1 MGKLLISTTY
11 LMLILSCVESCF
23 LLRSLYVIVPE
34 IIPPGYQV
42 AKVETVGCDAKSVQ
56 LTVKDPSLTIK
67 SNGAVV
73 ALTSVSVGEGGRIF
87 SVSARDNSGL
97 ERKMEVHLVRS
108 TMPKRHVGPYS
119 SDRRY
124 WYFIEGEG
132 VDTYPTGVFSIER
145 DTGDLFLLKAVDRE
159 EFPAYNILMIVFDK
173 HTNAELDEKIP
184 LRVIVDDVNDNAP
197 EFVGPLHFT
206 VPEHCSAGTVVGV
219 VSATDRDQIGTD
231 HVKIKYTLVS
241 GSDMFTIH
249 PETGVITTTTNT
261 LDRELK
267 DNHVVTVKI
276 QDMNGAPSGLFA
288 TSTATIALSDI
299 NDNPPT
305 FMKSTYN
312 VTVQEDESEKLLL
325 RIPVQDKDL
334 INTSNWMSKFVIT
347 KGNENGNFRIVT
359 DPQTNEGLLYISKPL
374 DYEKTNDVQLQITA
388 QNVASLNGSSAT
400 WQSIPV
406 NVNVEKVD
414 AVRAGLGQ
422 KISPGILTRD
432 PLTRRALTSPHT
444 PTTFSQLFSQSPG
457 REQQTA
463 RSVSFG
469 LLGIMTIL
477 CPVVLLLL
485 LFPVLAFFCLKKRE
499 KLQLYDSGDTGG
511 IPLKSNTEAPED
523 SMTDAKLLQA
533 VEELTLTVTGLK
545 HEIQQLRE
553 KQSYLAQR
561 LDSSRDRSSSS
572 NVQYSTSSASP
583 SPYHARQHSRDYCSP
598 ERRYHRDPES
608 HRERPSSPVPQRFNE
623 WDKCEKHDQRTYPSQ
638 QPPQYSRYNYPDNN
652 RY

>member
-1 MGKLLISTTY
+1 MGKVLISTTY

-23 LLRSLYVIVPE
+23 LPRSLHVIVPE
-34 IIPPGYQV
+34 IIRPGYQV

-56 LTVKDPSLTIK
+56 LTVKDPSFTIK

-73 ALTSVSVGEGGRIF
+73 ALTSVSVGERGRIF

-97 ERKMEVHLVRS
+97 ERKMEVHLVHS
-108 TMPKRHVGPYS
+108 TILKRHRRGRGSLNGSRRRACLPSFNVVENYKGYYPKLIERLGSGS
-119 SDRRY
+119 SDRHDV
-124 WYFIEGEG
+124 YFTIEGEG
-132 VDTYPTGVFSIER
+132 VDTYPTGVFSLDR
-145 DTGDLFLLKAVDRE
+145 YTGDLFLLKAVDRE
-159 EFPAYNILMIVFDK
+159 EFPKYDIVVRVFDK
-173 HTNAELDEKIP
+173 HTNVELDEKLP
-184 LRVIVDDVNDNAP
+184 LTVIVDDVNDNAP
-197 EFVGPLHFT
+197 EFVGPLQFT

-219 VSATDRDQIGTD
+219 VSATDRDQICTD

-261 LDRELK
+261 VDRELK

-276 QDMNGAPSGLFA
+276 QDMNGAPNGLFA

-305 FMKSTYN
+305 FMKSSYN
-312 VTVQEDESEKLLL
+312 VTVQENESEKLLL

-388 QNVASLNGSSAT
+388 KNVAALDGISAT

-406 NVNVEKVD
+406 NVIVEKVD

-432 PLTRRALTSPHT
+432 PPTRRALTSPHT

-485 LFPVLAFFCLKKRE
+485 LFLLLVFFCLKKRE
-499 KLQLYDSGDTGG
+499 NESGDTGG
-511 IPLKSNTEAPED
+511 ILLKSDTEAPED
-523 SMTDAKLLQA
+523 RMAW
-533 VEELTLTVTGLK
+533 E
-545 HEIQQLRE
+545 
-553 KQSYLAQR
+553 
-561 LDSSRDRSSSS
+561 
-572 NVQYSTSSASP
+572 
-583 SPYHARQHSRDYCSP
+583 
-598 ERRYHRDPES
+598 
-608 HRERPSSPVPQRFNE
+608 
-623 WDKCEKHDQRTYPSQ
+623 
-638 QPPQYSRYNYPDNN
+638 
-652 RY
+652 

>member
-1 MGKLLISTTY
+1 MQDKVSLFFFFPIMGKLLISSTY

-42 AKVETVGCDAKSVQ
+42 AKVETVGCDLKSVQ
-56 LTVKDPSLTIK
+56 LTVKDPSFTIK

-73 ALTSVSVGEGGRIF
+73 ALKSVSVGERGRIF

-97 ERKMEVHLVRS
+97 ENKMEVHLVHS
-108 TMPKRHVGPYS
+108 TILKRHRRGQGSLNGSRRRACFLIPPWHVVENDEGSYPKLIDRGSYS
-119 SDRRY
+119 PDRRY

-132 VDTYPTGVFSIER
+132 VDTYPTGVFSMDT
-145 DTGDLFLLKAVDRE
+145 DTGALFLLKAVDRE
-159 EFPAYNILMIVFDK
+159 EFPAYNILMIVFDR
-173 HTNAELDEKIP
+173 HTNAELDEKAP

-219 VSATDRDQIGTD
+219 VSATDRDQIYTD

-276 QDMNGAPSGLFA
+276 QDMNGAPNGLFA

-406 NVNVEKVD
+406 NVNVKKVD

-422 KISPGILTRD
+422 QIGPSILTRD

-469 LLGIMTIL
+469 LLGIMTVL
-477 CPVVLLLL
+477 CLVVLLLL
-485 LFPVLAFFCLKKRE
+485 LFLVLAFFCLKKRE

-523 SMTDAKLLQA
+523 STAW
-533 VEELTLTVTGLK
+533 E
-545 HEIQQLRE
+545 
-553 KQSYLAQR
+553 
-561 LDSSRDRSSSS
+561 
-572 NVQYSTSSASP
+572 
-583 SPYHARQHSRDYCSP
+583 
-598 ERRYHRDPES
+598 
-608 HRERPSSPVPQRFNE
+608 
-623 WDKCEKHDQRTYPSQ
+623 
-638 QPPQYSRYNYPDNN
+638 
-652 RY
+652 

>member
-56 LTVKDPSLTIK
+56 LTVKDPSFTIK
-67 SNGAVV
+67 SDGAVV
-73 ALTSVSVGEGGRIF
+73 ALKSVSVGEGGRIF
-87 SVSARDNSGL
+87 SVSAQDKSGR

-108 TMPKRHVGPYS
+108 TNLKRHRRGQGSLNRSRRRSYEDLNVVENYEGSYPKLIIRLGSYS
-119 SDRRY
+119 PDSRY

-132 VDTYPTGVFSIER
+132 VNMYPTGVFSIDR

-159 EFPAYNILMIVFDK
+159 EFQEYDFVVRAFDK
-173 HTNAELDEKIP
+173 HTNVERDEELP
-184 LRVIVDDVNDNAP
+184 LTVIVDDVNDNAP

-219 VSATDRDQIGTD
+219 VSATDRDQIYTD

-276 QDMNGAPSGLFA
+276 QDMNGAPNGLFA

-305 FMKSTYN
+305 FMKSSYN
-312 VTVQEDESEKLLL
+312 VTAQENESEKLLL

-432 PLTRRALTSPHT
+432 PPTRRALTSPHT

-469 LLGIMTIL
+469 LLGIMTVL

-485 LFPVLAFFCLKKRE
+485 LFLVLVFFCLKKRE
-499 KLQLYDSGDTGG
+499 KLQLHDSGDTGG

-523 SMTDAKLLQA
+523 SMAW
-533 VEELTLTVTGLK
+533 E
-545 HEIQQLRE
+545 
-553 KQSYLAQR
+553 
-561 LDSSRDRSSSS
+561 
-572 NVQYSTSSASP
+572 
-583 SPYHARQHSRDYCSP
+583 
-598 ERRYHRDPES
+598 
-608 HRERPSSPVPQRFNE
+608 
-623 WDKCEKHDQRTYPSQ
+623 
-638 QPPQYSRYNYPDNN
+638 
-652 RY
+652 

>member
-1 MGKLLISTTY
+1 MGKLLISSTY

-42 AKVETVGCDAKSVQ
+42 TKVETVGCDAKSVQ
-56 LTVKDPSLTIK
+56 LTVKDPSFTIK

-87 SVSARDNSGL
+87 SVSAWDKTER

-108 TMPKRHVGPYS
+108 TMPKRHLGPYP

-132 VDTYPTGVFSIER
+132 VDTYPTGVFSMDT

-159 EFPAYNILMIVFDK
+159 EFPAYNILMIVFDR

-276 QDMNGAPSGLFA
+276 QDMNGAPNGLFA

-305 FMKSTYN
+305 FMKSSYN

-334 INTSNWMSKFVIT
+334 IKASNWMSKFVIT

-359 DPQTNEGLLYISKPL
+359 DPQTNEGCLYISKPL

-422 KISPGILTRD
+422 KIGLGILTRD
-432 PLTRRALTSPHT
+432 PPTRRALTSPHT

-485 LFPVLAFFCLKKRE
+485 LFLVLVFFCLKKRE
-499 KLQLYDSGDTGG
+499 KLQLHDSGDIGG

-523 SMTDAKLLQA
+523 SMAW
-533 VEELTLTVTGLK
+533 E
-545 HEIQQLRE
+545 
-553 KQSYLAQR
+553 
-561 LDSSRDRSSSS
+561 
-572 NVQYSTSSASP
+572 
-583 SPYHARQHSRDYCSP
+583 
-598 ERRYHRDPES
+598 
-608 HRERPSSPVPQRFNE
+608 
-623 WDKCEKHDQRTYPSQ
+623 
-638 QPPQYSRYNYPDNN
+638 
-652 RY
+652 

>member
-1 MGKLLISTTY
+1 MGKLLISSTYLMLMGNILISSTY

-56 LTVKDPSLTIK
+56 LTVKDPSFTIK
-67 SNGAVV
+67 SDGAVV

-87 SVSARDNSGL
+87 SVSAQDKSGR

-108 TMPKRHVGPYS
+108 TMPKRHLGSYP

-132 VDTYPTGVFSIER
+132 VDTYPTGVFSMDT

-159 EFPAYNILMIVFDK
+159 EFPEYDILMIVFDR

-231 HVKIKYTLVS
+231 HVKIEYTLVS

-276 QDMNGAPSGLFA
+276 QDMNGAPNGLFA

-305 FMKSTYN
+305 FMKSSYN
-312 VTVQEDESEKLLL
+312 ITVQEDESEKLLL

-422 KISPGILTRD
+422 KIGLGILTRD
-432 PLTRRALTSPHT
+432 PPTRRALTSPHT

-477 CPVVLLLL
+477 CPVILLLL
-485 LFPVLAFFCLKKRE
+485 LFLVLVFFCLKKRE
-499 KLQLYDSGDTGG
+499 KLQLHDSGDIGG
-511 IPLKSNTEAPED
+511 IPLKSNTEVPED
-523 SMTDAKLLQA
+523 SMAW
-533 VEELTLTVTGLK
+533 E
-545 HEIQQLRE
+545 
-553 KQSYLAQR
+553 
-561 LDSSRDRSSSS
+561 
-572 NVQYSTSSASP
+572 
-583 SPYHARQHSRDYCSP
+583 
-598 ERRYHRDPES
+598 
-608 HRERPSSPVPQRFNE
+608 
-623 WDKCEKHDQRTYPSQ
+623 
-638 QPPQYSRYNYPDNN
+638 
-652 RY
+652 

>member
-1 MGKLLISTTY
+1 MSVLFFPIMGKIFISSTY

-23 LLRSLYVIVPE
+23 LLRSFYVIVPE

-56 LTVKDPSLTIK
+56 LTVKDPSFTIE

-108 TMPKRHVGPYS
+108 TILKRHQRGRGSLNRSRRRSCFLLDPSSVVENYEGSYPKLGSLYS
-119 SDRRY
+119 DY
-124 WYFIEGEG
+124 VTFVEGQG
-132 VDTYPTGVFSIER
+132 VDAYPTGVFSLDR
-145 DTGDLFLLKAVDRE
+145 DTGDLLLLKAVDRE
-159 EFPAYNILMIVFDK
+159 EFPRYHIGFRVFDK
-173 HTNAELDEKIP
+173 HTNVERWYFSLT
-184 LRVIVDDVNDNAP
+184 VIVDDVNDNAP
-197 EFVGPLHFT
+197 EFVGPLQFT

-219 VSATDRDQIGTD
+219 VSATDRDEIYTD

-267 DNHVVTVKI
+267 ENHVVTVKI
-276 QDMNGAPSGLFA
+276 QDMNGAPNGLFA

-305 FMKSTYN
+305 FMKSSYN
-312 VTVQEDESEKLLL
+312 VTVEENESEKLLL

-388 QNVASLNGSSAT
+388 QNVALLNGSSAT

-406 NVNVEKVD
+406 NFIVEKVD

-432 PLTRRALTSPHT
+432 PPTRRALTSPHT
-444 PTTFSQLFSQSPG
+444 PTTFSQLFSQSSG

-485 LFPVLAFFCLKKRE
+485 LFLLLVFFCLKKRE
-499 KLQLYDSGDTGG
+499 KLQLNDSGDTGR
-511 IPLKSNTEAPED
+511 IPLKSNTEAPDD
-523 SMTDAKLLQA
+523 SMAW
-533 VEELTLTVTGLK
+533 E
-545 HEIQQLRE
+545 
-553 KQSYLAQR
+553 
-561 LDSSRDRSSSS
+561 
-572 NVQYSTSSASP
+572 
-583 SPYHARQHSRDYCSP
+583 
-598 ERRYHRDPES
+598 
-608 HRERPSSPVPQRFNE
+608 
-623 WDKCEKHDQRTYPSQ
+623 
-638 QPPQYSRYNYPDNN
+638 
-652 RY
+652 

>member
-1 MGKLLISTTY
+1 MGKLLISSTYLMLMGNILISSTY

-56 LTVKDPSLTIK
+56 LTVKDPSFTIK
-67 SNGAVV
+67 SDGAVV

-87 SVSARDNSGL
+87 SVSAQDKSGR

-108 TMPKRHVGPYS
+108 TMPKRHRRGRGSLNRSKRCFRVLPWQTIVENYEGSYPKLIERGSYP

-132 VDTYPTGVFSIER
+132 VDTYPTGVFSMDT

-159 EFPAYNILMIVFDK
+159 EFPEYDILMIVFDR

-231 HVKIKYTLVS
+231 HVKIEYTLVS

-276 QDMNGAPSGLFA
+276 QDMNGAPNGLFA

-305 FMKSTYN
+305 FMKSSYN
-312 VTVQEDESEKLLL
+312 ITVQEDESEKLLL

-422 KISPGILTRD
+422 KIGLGILTRD
-432 PLTRRALTSPHT
+432 PPTRRALTSPHT

-477 CPVVLLLL
+477 CPVILLLL
-485 LFPVLAFFCLKKRE
+485 LFLVLVFFCLKKRE
-499 KLQLYDSGDTGG
+499 KLQLHDSGDIGG
-511 IPLKSNTEAPED
+511 IPLKSNTEVPED
-523 SMTDAKLLQA
+523 SMAW
-533 VEELTLTVTGLK
+533 E
-545 HEIQQLRE
+545 
-553 KQSYLAQR
+553 
-561 LDSSRDRSSSS
+561 
-572 NVQYSTSSASP
+572 
-583 SPYHARQHSRDYCSP
+583 
-598 ERRYHRDPES
+598 
-608 HRERPSSPVPQRFNE
+608 
-623 WDKCEKHDQRTYPSQ
+623 
-638 QPPQYSRYNYPDNN
+638 
-652 RY
+652 

>member
-1 MGKLLISTTY
+1 MGKLLISSTY

-34 IIPPGYQV
+34 IIPAGYQV

-73 ALTSVSVGEGGRIF
+73 ALTSVSVGEGGRTF
-87 SVSARDNSGL
+87 SVSAQDNSGL

-108 TMPKRHVGPYS
+108 TMPKRH
-119 SDRRY
+119 RRGQGSLNRSKRPACRFPTSVVENY
-124 WYFIEGEG
+124 EGNYPILLEKLVSEPSASHDMYFTIEGEG
-132 VDTYPTGVFSIER
+132 VDTYPTGVFSMDT

-159 EFPAYNILMIVFDK
+159 EFPAYNFVVRAFDK
-173 HTNAELDEKIP
+173 HTNVELEEKFP
-184 LRVIVDDVNDNAP
+184 LSVFVDDVNDNAP

-219 VSATDRDQIGTD
+219 VSATDRDDIYTD

-249 PETGVITTTTNT
+249 PETGVITTTSNT

-276 QDMNGAPSGLFA
+276 QDMNGAPNGLFA

-305 FMKSTYN
+305 FMKSSYN

-359 DPQTNEGLLYISKPL
+359 DPQTDEGLLYISKPL

-414 AVRAGLGQ
+414 AG
-422 KISPGILTRD
+422 
-432 PLTRRALTSPHT
+432 
-444 PTTFSQLFSQSPG
+444 
-457 REQQTA
+457 
-463 RSVSFG
+463 SVSFG
-469 LLGIMTIL
+469 LLGIMTML
-477 CPVVLLLL
+477 CPVVLLLMLFL
-485 LFPVLAFFCLKKRE
+485 LLAFFCLTKRE
-499 KLQLYDSGDTGG
+499 KLQLNEPGNTGR
-511 IPLKSNTEAPED
+511 IPLISNIEVPGD
-523 SMTDAKLLQA
+523 SAKL
-533 VEELTLTVTGLK
+533 
-545 HEIQQLRE
+545 IQMGT
-553 KQSYLAQR
+553 KG
-561 LDSSRDRSSSS
+561 
-572 NVQYSTSSASP
+572 QYADDII
-583 SPYHARQHSRDYCSP
+583 H
-598 ERRYHRDPES
+598 
-608 HRERPSSPVPQRFNE
+608 F
-623 WDKCEKHDQRTYPSQ
+623 
-638 QPPQYSRYNYPDNN
+638 
-652 RY
+652 

>member
-1 MGKLLISTTY
+1 MWKFLIFTICLTQ
-11 LMLILSCVESCF
+11 ILSCVESCF
-23 LLRSLYVIVPE
+23 LLRTLHVIVPE

-56 LTVKDPSLTIK
+56 LTVKDPRFTIK

-73 ALTSVSVGEGGRIF
+73 ASTSVSVGERGRIF
-87 SVSARDNSGL
+87 SVCAQDKSGR

-108 TMPKRHVGPYS
+108 TMLKRHERGQGSLNRSKRRSYVTLNVVENYEGNYPKLIEKLGSGS
-119 SDRRY
+119 SDSRY

-132 VDTYPTGVFSIER
+132 VDRYPTGVFSLDS
-145 DTGDLFLLKAVDRE
+145 DTGDLFLLKKVDRE
-159 EFPAYNILMIVFDK
+159 EFPVYNIVLCIFDK
-173 HTNAELDEKIP
+173 HTNVELEEKFP
-184 LRVIVDDVNDNAP
+184 LTVPVDDVNDNAP
-197 EFVGPLHFT
+197 EFVGPLQFT
-206 VPEHCSAGTVVGV
+206 VAEHCSAGTVVGV
-219 VSATDRDQIGTD
+219 VSATDRDEIGTD

-241 GSDMFTIH
+241 GSDMFSIH

-276 QDMNGAPSGLFA
+276 QDMNGAPNGLFA

-305 FMKSTYN
+305 FMKSSYN
-312 VTVQEDESEKLLL
+312 VTVQENESEKLLL

-334 INTSNWMSKFVIT
+334 INTSNWISKFIVT
-347 KGNENGNFRIVT
+347 KGNENGKFRIVT

-388 QNVASLNGSSAT
+388 QNVESLNGSSAT

-414 AVRAGLGQ
+414 AVRTGLGQ

-432 PLTRRALTSPHT
+432 P
-444 PTTFSQLFSQSPG
+444 PT
-457 REQQTA
+457 

-485 LFPVLAFFCLKKRE
+485 FFLLLVFFCLKKRE
-499 KLQLYDSGDTGG
+499 KLQLNDSGDTGG

-523 SMTDAKLLQA
+523 SMAWK
-533 VEELTLTVTGLK
+533 
-545 HEIQQLRE
+545 
-553 KQSYLAQR
+553 
-561 LDSSRDRSSSS
+561 
-572 NVQYSTSSASP
+572 
-583 SPYHARQHSRDYCSP
+583 
-598 ERRYHRDPES
+598 
-608 HRERPSSPVPQRFNE
+608 
-623 WDKCEKHDQRTYPSQ
+623 
-638 QPPQYSRYNYPDNN
+638 
-652 RY
+652 

>member
-1 MGKLLISTTY
+1 MGKVLISTTY

-23 LLRSLYVIVPE
+23 LLRSFYVIVPE

-56 LTVKDPSLTIK
+56 LTVKDPSFTIE

-108 TMPKRHVGPYS
+108 TILKRHQRGRGSLNRSRRRSCFLLDPSSVVENYEGSYPKVIERLGSLYS
-119 SDRRY
+119 DY
-124 WYFIEGEG
+124 VTFVEGQG
-132 VDTYPTGVFSIER
+132 VDAYPTGVFSLDR
-145 DTGDLFLLKAVDRE
+145 DTGDLLLLKAVDRE
-159 EFPAYNILMIVFDK
+159 EFPRYHIGFRVFDK
-173 HTNAELDEKIP
+173 HTNVERWYFSLT
-184 LRVIVDDVNDNAP
+184 VIVDDVNDNAP
-197 EFVGPLHFT
+197 EFVGPLQFT

-219 VSATDRDQIGTD
+219 VSATDRDEIYTD

-267 DNHVVTVKI
+267 ENHVVTVKI
-276 QDMNGAPSGLFA
+276 QDMNGAPNGLFA

-305 FMKSTYN
+305 FMKSSYN
-312 VTVQEDESEKLLL
+312 VTVEENESEKLLL

-388 QNVASLNGSSAT
+388 QNVALLNGSSAT

-406 NVNVEKVD
+406 NFIVEKVD

-432 PLTRRALTSPHT
+432 PPTRRALTSPHT
-444 PTTFSQLFSQSPG
+444 PTTFSQLFSQSSG

-485 LFPVLAFFCLKKRE
+485 LFLLLVFFCLKKRE
-499 KLQLYDSGDTGG
+499 KLQLNDSGDTGR
-511 IPLKSNTEAPED
+511 IPLKSNTEAPDD
-523 SMTDAKLLQA
+523 SMAW
-533 VEELTLTVTGLK
+533 E
-545 HEIQQLRE
+545 
-553 KQSYLAQR
+553 
-561 LDSSRDRSSSS
+561 
-572 NVQYSTSSASP
+572 
-583 SPYHARQHSRDYCSP
+583 
-598 ERRYHRDPES
+598 
-608 HRERPSSPVPQRFNE
+608 
-623 WDKCEKHDQRTYPSQ
+623 
-638 QPPQYSRYNYPDNN
+638 
-652 RY
+652 

>member
-1 MGKLLISTTY
+1 MSVLFFPIMGKIFISSTY

-23 LLRSLYVIVPE
+23 LLRSFYVIVPE

-56 LTVKDPSLTIK
+56 LTVKDPSFTIE

-108 TMPKRHVGPYS
+108 TILKRHQRGRGSLNRSRRRSCFLLDPSSVVENYEGSYPKVIERLGSLYS
-119 SDRRY
+119 DY
-124 WYFIEGEG
+124 VTFVEGQG
-132 VDTYPTGVFSIER
+132 VDAYPTGVFSLDR
-145 DTGDLFLLKAVDRE
+145 DTGDLLLLKAVDRE
-159 EFPAYNILMIVFDK
+159 EFPRYHIGFRVFDK
-173 HTNAELDEKIP
+173 HTNVERWYFSLT
-184 LRVIVDDVNDNAP
+184 VIVDDVNDNAP
-197 EFVGPLHFT
+197 EFVGPLQFT

-219 VSATDRDQIGTD
+219 VSATDRDEIYTD

-267 DNHVVTVKI
+267 ENHVVTVKI
-276 QDMNGAPSGLFA
+276 QDMNGAPNGLFA

-305 FMKSTYN
+305 FMKSSYN
-312 VTVQEDESEKLLL
+312 VTVEENESEKLLL

-388 QNVASLNGSSAT
+388 QNVALLNGSSAT

-406 NVNVEKVD
+406 NFIVEKVD

-432 PLTRRALTSPHT
+432 PPTRRALTSPHT
-444 PTTFSQLFSQSPG
+444 PTTFSQLFSQSSG

-485 LFPVLAFFCLKKRE
+485 LFLLLVFFCLKKRE
-499 KLQLYDSGDTGG
+499 KLQLNDSGDTGR
-511 IPLKSNTEAPED
+511 IPLKSNTEAPDD
-523 SMTDAKLLQA
+523 SMAW
-533 VEELTLTVTGLK
+533 E
-545 HEIQQLRE
+545 
-553 KQSYLAQR
+553 
-561 LDSSRDRSSSS
+561 
-572 NVQYSTSSASP
+572 
-583 SPYHARQHSRDYCSP
+583 
-598 ERRYHRDPES
+598 
-608 HRERPSSPVPQRFNE
+608 
-623 WDKCEKHDQRTYPSQ
+623 
-638 QPPQYSRYNYPDNN
+638 
-652 RY
+652 

>member
-1 MGKLLISTTY
+1 MGKILISTIC

-23 LLRSLYVIVPE
+23 LLRTLYVIVPE
-34 IIPPGYQV
+34 LIRPGYQV

-56 LTVKDPSLTIK
+56 LTVKDPSFTIK

-73 ALTSVSVGEGGRIF
+73 ASTSVSVGERGRIF

-97 ERKMEVHLVRS
+97 ERKMEVHLVHS
-108 TMPKRHVGPYS
+108 TMLKRHRRSQGSLNRSKRRACFLIPPTKVVENYEGSYPKAIERGSGS
-119 SDRRY
+119 SDSRY
-124 WYFIEGEG
+124 WYFTIEGQG
-132 VDTYPTGVFSIER
+132 VDTYPTGVFSIDR
-145 DTGDLFLLKAVDRE
+145 DTGALLLLKAVDRE
-159 EFPAYNILMIVFDK
+159 EFPEYNIWVRVFDK
-173 HTNAELDEKIP
+173 HSNVEIDEKFL

-197 EFVGPLHFT
+197 EFVGPLQFT
-206 VPEHCSAGTVVGV
+206 LPEHCSAGTVVGV

-241 GSDMFTIH
+241 GSDMFSIH

-276 QDMNGAPSGLFA
+276 QDMNGAPIGLFA

-305 FMKSTYN
+305 FMKSSYN
-312 VTVQEDESEKLLL
+312 VTVQENESEKLLL

-359 DPQTNEGLLYISKPL
+359 DPQTNGGLLYISKPL

-388 QNVASLNGSSAT
+388 QNLESLNGSSAM
-400 WQSIPV
+400 WQSIP
-406 NVNVEKVD
+406 
-414 AVRAGLGQ
+414 
-422 KISPGILTRD
+422 
-432 PLTRRALTSPHT
+432 
-444 PTTFSQLFSQSPG
+444 
-457 REQQTA
+457 QQTA

-485 LFPVLAFFCLKKRE
+485 LFLLLVFFCLK
-499 KLQLYDSGDTGG
+499 KLQLYDSGDTGR
-511 IPLKSNTEAPED
+511 IPLKSNTETPED
-523 SMTDAKLLQA
+523 SMVKI
-533 VEELTLTVTGLK
+533 E
-545 HEIQQLRE
+545 QQ
-553 KQSYLAQR
+553 
-561 LDSSRDRSSSS
+561 DR
-572 NVQYSTSSASP
+572 
-583 SPYHARQHSRDYCSP
+583 
-598 ERRYHRDPES
+598 
-608 HRERPSSPVPQRFNE
+608 
-623 WDKCEKHDQRTYPSQ
+623 
-638 QPPQYSRYNYPDNN
+638 
-652 RY
+652 

>member
-1 MGKLLISTTY
+1 MGKVLISTTY

-23 LLRSLYVIVPE
+23 LLRSFYVIVPE

-56 LTVKDPSLTIK
+56 LTVKDPSFTIE

-87 SVSARDNSGL
+87 SVSARDKSGL
-97 ERKMEVHLVRS
+97 ERKMEVHLVHS
-108 TMPKRHVGPYS
+108 TMLKRHQRGRGSLNRSRRRSCFLLDPSSVVENYEGSYPKVIERLGSLYS
-119 SDRRY
+119 DY
-124 WYFIEGEG
+124 VTFVEGQG
-132 VDTYPTGVFSIER
+132 VDAYPTGVFSLDR
-145 DTGDLFLLKAVDRE
+145 DTGDLLLLKAVDRE
-159 EFPAYNILMIVFDK
+159 EFPRYHIGFRVFDK
-173 HTNAELDEKIP
+173 HTNVERWYFSLT
-184 LRVIVDDVNDNAP
+184 VIVDDVNDNAP
-197 EFVGPLHFT
+197 EFVGPLQFT

-219 VSATDRDQIGTD
+219 VSATDRDEIYTD

-267 DNHVVTVKI
+267 ENHVVTVKI
-276 QDMNGAPSGLFA
+276 QDMNGAPNGLFA

-305 FMKSTYN
+305 FMKSSYN
-312 VTVQEDESEKLLL
+312 VTVEENESEKLLL
-325 RIPVQDKDL
+325 RIPVQDKDS

-388 QNVASLNGSSAT
+388 QNVVSLNGSSAT

-406 NVNVEKVD
+406 NVIVEKVD

-432 PLTRRALTSPHT
+432 PPTRRALTSPHT
-444 PTTFSQLFSQSPG
+444 PTTFSQLFSQSSG

-469 LLGIMTIL
+469 LLGIMTIM
-477 CPVVLLLL
+477 CSVVLLLL
-485 LFPVLAFFCLKKRE
+485 LFLLLVFFCLKKRE
-499 KLQLYDSGDTGG
+499 KLQLNDSGDTGR
-511 IPLKSNTEAPED
+511 IPLKSNTEAPDD
-523 SMTDAKLLQA
+523 SMAW
-533 VEELTLTVTGLK
+533 E
-545 HEIQQLRE
+545 
-553 KQSYLAQR
+553 
-561 LDSSRDRSSSS
+561 
-572 NVQYSTSSASP
+572 
-583 SPYHARQHSRDYCSP
+583 
-598 ERRYHRDPES
+598 
-608 HRERPSSPVPQRFNE
+608 
-623 WDKCEKHDQRTYPSQ
+623 
-638 QPPQYSRYNYPDNN
+638 
-652 RY
+652 